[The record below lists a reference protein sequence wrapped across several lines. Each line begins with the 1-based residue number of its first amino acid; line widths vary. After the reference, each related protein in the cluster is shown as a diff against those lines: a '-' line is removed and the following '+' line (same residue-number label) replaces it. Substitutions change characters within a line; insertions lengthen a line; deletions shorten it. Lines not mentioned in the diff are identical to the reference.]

1 MPAARQAAT
10 CLSPRTGSKLFGM
23 LSFELFGQFNNV
35 IEARDEFFGLQME
48 ITADLIGL

>member
-1 MPAARQAAT
+1 
-10 CLSPRTGSKLFGM
+10 M

-48 ITADLIGL
+48 IMADLIGLSDGSERARGLWGVGAD